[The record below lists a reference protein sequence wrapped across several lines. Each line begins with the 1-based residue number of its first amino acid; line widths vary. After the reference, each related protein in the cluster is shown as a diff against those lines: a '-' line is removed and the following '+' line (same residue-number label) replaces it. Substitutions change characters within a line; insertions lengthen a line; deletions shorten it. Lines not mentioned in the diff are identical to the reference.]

1 MNLRTMKER
10 MNTRDAYGKA
20 LVELGRNNKDI
31 VVLDAD
37 LSSSTRTAWFGKE
50 FPERFFN
57 FGIAEANMMSA
68 AAGFASCGKIPFAST
83 FAVFATGR
91 AYNQFRTSVAF
102 ANLNVKVVASHG
114 GIVVGADGPT
124 HHCIEDVA
132 IMRVLPN
139 TTVVVPADAF
149 ETGAAVKACVE
160 HVGPLYMRLTRPLIP
175 VVYEEGYGWRGEPL
189 KFRIG
194 GSVTLRD
201 GGDVAI
207 MAMGP
212 MVSEALDAAEE
223 LDKEGVDAMVIDLHT
238 VKPLDEKTVTRA
250 ARETGAVVTAEDH
263 SVLGGLGSAVAE
275 LLVERVPVP
284 MVKVGVMDFF
294 CESGE
299 PEDLLRKYGL
309 NASNIAAAAKKVM
322 ARKR

>member
-1 MNLRTMKER
+1 VKARTMKEM

-20 LVELGRNNKDI
+20 LVELGRNNKNI
-31 VVLDAD
+31 VALDAD
-37 LSSSTRTAWFGKE
+37 LSTSTRTAWFGDE

-57 FGIAEANMMSA
+57 FGIAEANMISA
-68 AAGFASCGKIPFAST
+68 AAGFASCGKIPFVST

-91 AYNQFRTSVAF
+91 AYNQLRTSVAF

-114 GIVVGADGPT
+114 GIIVGADGPT

-139 TTVVVPADAF
+139 FTVVVPADAY
-149 ETGAAVKACVE
+149 ETEAAVKACVK
-160 HVGPLYMRLTRPLIP
+160 HVGPLYMRLTRPSIP
-175 VVYEEGYGWRGEPL
+175 VVYEKDYCWKGEPL

-194 GSVTLRD
+194 GSVTLRE

-207 MAMGP
+207 MAIGP

-223 LDKEGVDAMVIDLHT
+223 LTRESVDARVIDLHT
-238 VKPLDEKTVTRA
+238 VKPLDEETVIRA
-250 ARETGAVVTAEDH
+250 ARETGAVVTVEDH

-275 LLVERVPVP
+275 LLVERALVP
-284 MVKVGVMDFF
+284 MVKVGVMDSF

-299 PEDLLRKYGL
+299 PEDLLVKYGL
-309 NASNIAAAAKKVM
+309 TAPNIVAAAKKAV
-322 ARKR
+322 ARKG